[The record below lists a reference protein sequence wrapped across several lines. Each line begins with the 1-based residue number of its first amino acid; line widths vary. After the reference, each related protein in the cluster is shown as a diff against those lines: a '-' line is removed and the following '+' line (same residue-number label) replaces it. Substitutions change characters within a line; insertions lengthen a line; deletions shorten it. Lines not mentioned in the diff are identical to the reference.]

1 MLQMYDLAG
10 EDPALRF
17 SPYCWRSRFAA
28 AHKGLPLETIPW
40 RFTDKQAIA
49 FSGQGRVPVL
59 RDGAKVVHD
68 SWAIAEYL
76 EDTTPMPAL
85 FAGGATARAHARF
98 VNTWADTILLPAIAP
113 LIIRDLLDA
122 VAPQDRAYF
131 RESREQRF
139 GRTLEALQAD
149 RDTRVAGFRQV
160 LLPLRHLLRVQ
171 PWMGGATPSY
181 ADHIVLGTLMWPRC
195 VSHFELLQPDD
206 PVAEWQARGLDL
218 YGGLGRS
225 AKRV

>member
-68 SWAIAEYL
+68 SWAI
-76 EDTTPMPAL
+76 
-85 FAGGATARAHARF
+85 
-98 VNTWADTILLPAIAP
+98 
-113 LIIRDLLDA
+113 
-122 VAPQDRAYF
+122 
-131 RESREQRF
+131 
-139 GRTLEALQAD
+139 
-149 RDTRVAGFRQV
+149 
-160 LLPLRHLLRVQ
+160 
-171 PWMGGATPSY
+171 
-181 ADHIVLGTLMWPRC
+181 
-195 VSHFELLQPDD
+195 
-206 PVAEWQARGLDL
+206 
-218 YGGLGRS
+218 
-225 AKRV
+225 